1 MTHDL
6 SLFVYIKP
14 GRWHAKFYP
23 KSKETLSKSKEQS
36 ISSQKK
42 CVQKMFVC
50 LLNFLLLLYL
60 ILHLILDLPGSD
72 QSIQHTQGGCKLE
85 CENLFYVDG
94 TIGDKRNS
102 G

>member
-1 MTHDL
+1 MQN
-6 SLFVYIKP
+6 FIQK
-14 GRWHAKFYP
+14 AKRPYP
-23 KSKETLSKSKEQS
+23 RAKEQS